1 MRVND
6 KPLEAWV
13 IVSSGG
19 TVQSSHCTCMAGLGE
34 GCSHIAA
41 VLFALEHGSRVSKEA
56 SVTDVPAYWL
66 FPTAAKF
73 STPFQRIC
81 DMDFRSASKKR
92 KLTTGWYRDPSF
104 SRNYT
109 ATQPEVTGTHT
120 PDACAAFFDAL
131 HKASMPNAAVLSLTA
146 KYSENFIPKTITG
159 QLPKALGTLYDAT
172 LQLASYEDVLS
183 YCASLDVSVSAE
195 QVRFVLSQ
203 TKQQAMNPLWFKM
216 RAGRVTASN
225 FHAACHT
232 SMQKPSISLLKRICT
247 PTHTKFIS
255 QATDWGTQHEEVGRK
270 QYMAQAVSQHF
281 IYYHIAIIVLYRH
294 T

>member
-1 MRVND
+1 M
-6 KPLEAWV
+6 
-13 IVSSGG
+13 
-19 TVQSSHCTCMAGLGE
+19 
-34 GCSHIAA
+34 
-41 VLFALEHGSRVSKEA
+41 
-56 SVTDVPAYWL
+56 TDVPAYWL

-81 DMDFRSASKKR
+81 EMDFRSASKKR
-92 KLTTGWYRDPSF
+92 KLQLDGTVTPPLAA
-104 SRNYT
+104 T
-109 ATQPEVTGTHT
+109 TQPDVTGLHG

-131 HKASMPNAAVLSLTA
+131 HKALPNAAVLSLTD
-146 KYSENFIPKTITG
+146 KYSANFIPKTITG

-172 LQLASYEDVLS
+172 LQLASYEDVVT
-183 YCASLDVSVSAE
+183 YCASLDVSVCAE

-247 PTHTKFIS
+247 PTHMKFTS

-270 QYMAQAVSQHF
+270 QYMAQALSQHENVDCGL
-281 IYYHIAIIVLYRH
+281 VLSSDYPMFGASPDELVECKCCD
-294 T
+294 

>member
-13 IVSSGG
+13 IVSCDG
-19 TVQSSHCTCMAGLGE
+19 TVQSAHCTCMAGLSE

-41 VLFALEHGSRVSKEA
+41 ILFALEHGSRVSKEA

-81 DMDFRSASKKR
+81 EMDFRSASKKR
-92 KLTTGWYRDPSF
+92 KLQLDGTVTPPLAA
-104 SRNYT
+104 T
-109 ATQPEVTGTHT
+109 TQPDVTGLHG

-131 HKASMPNAAVLSLTA
+131 HKALPNAAVLSLTD
-146 KYSENFIPKTITG
+146 KYSANFIPKTITG

-172 LQLASYEDVLS
+172 LQLASYEDVVT
-183 YCASLDVSVSAE
+183 YCASLDVSISAE

-247 PTHTKFIS
+247 PTHMKFTS
-255 QATDWGTQHEEVGRK
+255 QATDWGTGVLNMRRSVANSTWPRLSLNMKMLTVKDVG
-270 QYMAQAVSQHF
+270 
-281 IYYHIAIIVLYRH
+281 
-294 T
+294 